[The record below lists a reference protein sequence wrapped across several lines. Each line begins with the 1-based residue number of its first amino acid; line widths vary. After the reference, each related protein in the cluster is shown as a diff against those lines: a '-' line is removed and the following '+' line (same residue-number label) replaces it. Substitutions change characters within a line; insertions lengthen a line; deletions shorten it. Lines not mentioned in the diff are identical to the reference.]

1 MSNTVAILGNFT
13 TILMV
18 IFIDLRLN
26 VATLAIVSTI
36 YEAMSVAG
44 FLFTL
49 ESCKHECTTDKQ
61 ASTETVPTGLNT
73 KQLCD
78 CESSKIQYQPS
89 SPLDIC
95 HATVESSIST
105 NTVHNA
111 AVQQTSSGTITHP
124 FSFVS
129 AYPHSTHPLSTVTTY
144 HQHAFETVDYIYFT
158 PLNNSASSM
167 GKGFHLLGRKVL
179 PSAHTMLN
187 MGPMPHQFLSS
198 DHLLL
203 HATFQFLW

>member
-1 MSNTVAILGNFT
+1 
-13 TILMV
+13 
-18 IFIDLRLN
+18 
-26 VATLAIVSTI
+26 
-36 YEAMSVAG
+36 MSVAG

-49 ESCKHECTTDKQ
+49 ESCKRECTTDKQ
-61 ASTETVPTGLNT
+61 ASTETVPTGLNA
-73 KQLCD
+73 KQLCE
-78 CESSKIQYQPS
+78 CGPSTVQYQLS

-95 HATVESSIST
+95 HATMESSIST
-105 NTVHNA
+105 KLQQEK
-111 AVQQTSSGTITHP
+111 QQTSSGTITHP

-129 AYPHSTHPLSTVTTY
+129 AYPHSTHAPSTVTTY

-158 PLNNSASSM
+158 PLNNSAGSM

-203 HATFQFLW
+203 HATFQFFW